1 MNKTSLLV
9 GSFLATVAGLALCA
23 APAFAE
29 DAPKGSW
36 ASTITWNAQIEA
48 GITGNFAAPSNKL
61 NFGQLFTDR
70 ANEPL
75 LNQGLFTVARAIDP
89 KETGYDFGFKL
100 QGMYGADARYT
111 HYIGILGT
119 GLRARNQFDL
129 TEANVTI
136 HMPWF
141 TEGGVDVRAGMFS
154 TPMGAETIDPS
165 TNSFYSH
172 SYIFNFGLPF
182 KQSGAYATWHATDKV
197 DLYLGLDTGVNTSFF
212 KAGDNNTSLA
222 AMFGFGLNLM
232 DGKLTVLALT
242 HAGSETPNRVTPSA
256 NDFRRYL
263 NDVVITYKATEK
275 LTLITELNYARDDFG
290 RAEAWGIAQYAG
302 YALTDTLTLNARAEV
317 FRDSQGFF
325 VGAYPT
331 NSGPLYA
338 QMGLP
343 TTVLGG
349 TRTTYG
355 SFTIGATYKPSLPAP
370 IAGLLIRPEL
380 RFDRSLNG
388 TKPYKGGRV
397 AGSITLATDVILQ
410 F

>member
-1 MNKTSLLV
+1 MKKSSLLAAAL
-9 GSFLATVAGLALCA
+9 GLLAT
-23 APAFAE
+23 PAMAD
-29 DAPKGSW
+29 DAPKGGW

-48 GITGNFAAPSNKL
+48 GITGNFAAPRDKL
-61 NFGQLFTDR
+61 NFGQLLTDR

-75 LNQGLFTVARAIDP
+75 LNQGLFTVGRMIDP
-89 KETGYDFGFKL
+89 KATGYDVGFKL
-100 QGMYGADARYT
+100 QGMYGSDARYT
-111 HYIGILGT
+111 HYIGILGN
-119 GLRARNQFDL
+119 GLKARNQFDL
-129 TEANVTI
+129 VEANLTV
-136 HMPWF
+136 HLPWL
-141 TEGGVDVRAGMFS
+141 TEGGVDMKVGHYS

-182 KQSGAYATWHATDKV
+182 KQSGGYATVHATDML
-197 DLYLGLDTGVNTSFF
+197 DLYLGVDTGVNTSFF
-212 KAGDNNTSLA
+212 KAGDNNSSLA
-222 AMFGFGLNLM
+222 VMFGFGLNLM
-232 DGKLTVLALT
+232 DGKLTVLALS

-256 NDFRRYL
+256 NNFRRYL
-263 NDVVITYKATEK
+263 NDVTITYKATDK
-275 LTLITELNYARDDFG
+275 LTLITEFNYARDDFA

-302 YALTDTLTLNARAEV
+302 YALTDTVTLNARAEV

-331 NSGPLYA
+331 NNGPLFA

-355 SFTIGATYKPSLPAP
+355 SLTIGATYKPSLPAP

-388 TKPYKGGRV
+388 TKPYKGGRD

>member
-1 MNKTSLLV
+1 MKKTSLLAAAAF
-9 GSFLATVAGLALCA
+9 GLLAVPAL
-23 APAFAE
+23 AE

-48 GITGNFAAPSNKL
+48 GITGNFASPSNKL

-70 ANEPL
+70 ANQPL

-89 KETGYDFGFKL
+89 KETGYDIGFKL

-111 HYIGILGT
+111 RFVGILGSM
-119 GLRARNQFDL
+119 ANSRNQFDL
-129 TEANVTI
+129 VEANVI
-136 HMPWF
+136 GHLPWF
-141 TEGGVDVRAGMFS
+141 TEGGVDVKAGFFS
-154 TPMGAETIDPS
+154 SPMGAETIDPS

-172 SYIFNFGLPF
+172 SYIFNFGLPL
-182 KQSGAYATWHATDKV
+182 KQTGAYATVHATGVLDFYV
-197 DLYLGLDTGVNTSFF
+197 GMDTGVNTSVF
-212 KAGDNNTSLA
+212 KAGDNNSSLA

-242 HAGSETPNRVTPSA
+242 HAGAENPSRTTPNA
-256 NDFRRYL
+256 NNFRRYL
-263 NDVVITYKATEK
+263 NDVVVTYKATDK

-302 YALTDTLTLNARAEV
+302 YALTDTLTLNARAEI

-325 VGAYPT
+325 VGAYPS
-331 NSGPLYA
+331 NNGPLNA
-338 QMGLP
+338 EMGLP
-343 TTVLGG
+343 TTILGG

-388 TKPYKGGRV
+388 TKPYKGGRD

>member
-1 MNKTSLLV
+1 MKRLTPPAILAVACISL
-9 GSFLATVAGLALCA
+9 GATVAN
-23 APAFAE
+23 AE

-48 GITGNFAAPSNKL
+48 GITGNVASPANKL
-61 NFGQLFTDR
+61 NFGQLLTDR
-70 ANEPL
+70 SNEPL
-75 LNQGLFTVARAIDP
+75 LNQGLFTVGRTIDP
-89 KETGYDFGFKL
+89 KETGYDVGFKL

-111 HYIGILGT
+111 HFIGILGT

-129 TEANVTI
+129 VEANITA
-136 HMPWF
+136 HLPWF
-141 TEGGVDVRAGMFS
+141 TDGGVDVKAGSYS

-182 KQSGAYATWHATDKV
+182 KQSGAYATFHAFDAL
-197 DLYLGLDTGVNTSFF
+197 DLYFGVDTGVNTSFF
-212 KAGDNNTSLA
+212 KAGDNNSSLA
-222 AMFGFGLNLM
+222 TMFGFGLNLM

-242 HAGSETPNRVTPSA
+242 HAGSETASRTTPRA
-256 NDFRRYL
+256 NSFMRYL
-263 NDVVITYKATEK
+263 NDVVITYKATDK

-290 RAEAWGIAQYAG
+290 RAEAWGVAQYGG

-355 SFTIGATYKPSLPAP
+355 AFTIGATYKPSLPAP

-388 TKPYKGGRV
+388 TKPYNGGKD
-397 AGSITLATDVILQ
+397 AGSVTLATDVILQ

>member
-1 MNKTSLLV
+1 MKKFSLLAAAAL
-9 GSFLATVAGLALCA
+9 GLFAT
-23 APAFAE
+23 PAMAE

-36 ASTITWNAQIEA
+36 ASTITWNAQIQA
-48 GITGNFAAPSNKL
+48 GITGNFASPRDKL
-61 NFGQLFTDR
+61 NFGQLLTDR

-75 LNQGLFTVARAIDP
+75 LNQGLFTVGRMIDP
-89 KETGYDFGFKL
+89 KETGYDVGFKL

-111 HYIGILGT
+111 HFLGILGT
-119 GLRARNQFDL
+119 GLKARNQFDL
-129 TEANVTI
+129 VEANLTF
-136 HMPWF
+136 HLPWL
-141 TEGGVDVRAGMFS
+141 TEGGVDVKAGMFS

-182 KQSGAYATWHATDKV
+182 KQSGGYATVHATDMV
-197 DLYLGLDTGVNTSFF
+197 DFYLGVDTGVNTSFF
-212 KAGDNNTSLA
+212 KAGDNNSSLGV
-222 AMFGFGLNLM
+222 MYGVGLNLM
-232 DGKLTVLALT
+232 DGKLTVLALG
-242 HAGSETPNRVTPSA
+242 HAGSETPNRVTPAA
-256 NDFRRYL
+256 NNFRRYL
-263 NDVVITYKATEK
+263 NDVTITYKATDK
-275 LTLITELNYARDDFG
+275 LTLITEFNYARDDFA

-302 YALTDTLTLNARAEV
+302 YALTDTVTLNARAEV

-331 NSGPLYA
+331 NSGPLFG

-343 TTVLGG
+343 TTIIGG

-355 SFTIGATYKPSLPAP
+355 SLTLGATYKPSLPAP
-370 IAGLLIRPEL
+370 IAGLIIRPEL

-388 TKPYKGGRV
+388 TKPYKGGRD
-397 AGSITLATDVILQ
+397 AGSITVATDVILQ